1 MPMWTNCKS
10 LDHVPHTDWAVLP
23 NGAAISK
30 FPPLDTISLYHSSLG
45 ALEQPGEVNIMPEI
59 GRWTSGYIRIRPE
72 NALTSTICRP
82 MATSTTSSPTHF
94 AGVVIEPD
102 VATVNDVK

>member
-1 MPMWTNCKS
+1 
-10 LDHVPHTDWAVLP
+10 
-23 NGAAISK
+23 
-30 FPPLDTISLYHSSLG
+30 
-45 ALEQPGEVNIMPEI
+45 MPEI